1 MVQKRL
7 LQRGAGVAALGAVVL
22 GAAGFSAART
32 TPQARPHATQAH
44 VLNYVNIGTSFP
56 GTFDPGDV
64 QDTQSTQVLYMLYGN
79 LVKIDPATNNV
90 VPDLAASMPKVT
102 NGGKTYTFTLRDT
115 TFSDGKTVT
124 ASDVVS
130 SIDRALNPKEYLGK
144 SPSPLAA
151 IYLGHIVGATSY
163 NGKGDVQGVKALN
176 SKTVQFTLDSPIA
189 FFLQTLSYPTADI
202 LEKGTP
208 LGGLTTTNPM
218 AHQISSGPW
227 KISAYRENS
236 SLTFVPNTGYYNAKN
251 MKLTRVD
258 MPFVSTGD
266 TAYAGYES
274 GQFEMTAVPSSRL
287 RVARSHADFHITP
300 QLAIDYISYNFSE
313 APFNNKNLRLAMSY
327 AINRDLINN
336 GVWHGAQ
343 KTIYSMVPQGI
354 PGYDESGK
362 NYVPTYNLS
371 KAKMY
376 LALAKKQ
383 LGSTFPSSLT
393 IKFQNTSNDS
403 RNEYTELQY
412 EWKQL
417 GLNVNVVGISF
428 NDWVKLVNK
437 PTSSLTYTGS
447 GPWIQN
453 EWLDDYPD
461 AQDFTTNLLSP
472 QSNYNIGNYNNP
484 QFESLIT
491 RALTT
496 KGSARDQLYV
506 QASRIGLNDVAWS
519 MIGQQTVRFR
529 WSQNI
534 TGLTLGSG
542 YNYPMPT
549 GFDWTKVDVS

>member
-32 TPQARPHATQAH
+32 TTQARVHATQAH
-44 VLNYVNIGTSFP
+44 VLNYVDIGTQFP

-64 QDTQSTQVLYMLYGN
+64 SDTQSTQVIYMLYGN

-115 TFSDGKTVT
+115 KFSDGKPVT
-124 ASDVVS
+124 AQDVVY

-144 SPSPLAA
+144 SPSPLAG

-163 NGKGDVQGVKALN
+163 KGSGDVQGVKALN

-218 AHQISSGPW
+218 KNQVSSGPW
-227 KISAYRENS
+227 KISAYRANS

-258 MPFVSTGD
+258 MPFVSSGD
-266 TAYAGYES
+266 TAYTGYES
-274 GQFEMTAVPSSRL
+274 GQFEMTGVPSSRFK
-287 RVARSHADFHITP
+287 VAHRRSDFHISP
-300 QLAIDYISYNFSE
+300 ELATDYISYNFAE
-313 APFNNKNLRLAMSY
+313 APFNNKNLRLAMTY

-336 GVWHGAQ
+336 GVWHGVQ

-371 KAKMY
+371 KAKTY

-383 LGSTFPSSLT
+383 LGSKFPSSLT
-393 IKFQNTSNDS
+393 IKFQNTSNDVH
-403 RNEYTELQY
+403 NEYTELQY

-428 NDWVKLVNK
+428 NDWVKLVSK
-437 PTSSLTYTGS
+437 PTASLTYTGS
-447 GPWIQN
+447 GPWIEN
-453 EWLDDYPD
+453 E
-461 AQDFTTNLLSP
+461 
-472 QSNYNIGNYNNP
+472 
-484 QFESLIT
+484 
-491 RALTT
+491 
-496 KGSARDQLYV
+496 
-506 QASRIGLNDVAWS
+506 
-519 MIGQQTVRFR
+519 
-529 WSQNI
+529 
-534 TGLTLGSG
+534 
-542 YNYPMPT
+542 
-549 GFDWTKVDVS
+549 